1 MTVVSNTTPL
11 NYLILIGQAD
21 ILHKLYEL
29 VLIPEAVFNELSTAS
44 TPQLVREWIATKP
57 SWLELRKA
65 SAAPLGELEEI
76 QIGER
81 QAIALAQVVHP
92 EFVLLDDRRA
102 GEIAKQL
109 GLQVIGALGILARA
123 AQLGLLDL
131 TDALERLRRTN
142 FRISPDLLDS
152 LLTKDD
158 KSP

>member
-44 TPQLVREWIATKP
+44 TPQPVREWIANKP
-57 SWLELRKA
+57 AWLELRKA
-65 SAAPLGELEEI
+65 SEAPPGGMEEI

-81 QAIALAQVVHP
+81 QAIALAQVIHP

-102 GEIAKQL
+102 RQIAKQR
-109 GLQVIGALGILARA
+109 GLRVVGTLGILTRA
-123 AQLGLLDL
+123 AQSGLINLEA
-131 TDALERLRRTN
+131 ALERLRRTN
-142 FRISPDLLDS
+142 FRVSLGLLES
-152 LLTKDD
+152 LLIKDD
-158 KSP
+158 KFP